1 MATDTGDG
9 RYRAGGEGGWADA
22 SDRPGEQARFDDP
35 FTDTEG
41 AGAGVDPD
49 TVRRLNKFAELLDE
63 QFRIPGTSYRIG
75 IDGLIGMVPGIGD
88 TASALL
94 ASYVVFEAYRLK
106 VPPSLL
112 VKMAANI
119 GIDWAV
125 GSIPIAGD
133 IFDVAFKANRKN
145 VRLLLDHLR
154 TRV

>member
-1 MATDTGDG
+1 MATDTRDR
-9 RYRAGGEGGWADA
+9 RYGADEWADA
-22 SDRPGEQARFDDP
+22 GPRRDEDARFDDP

-41 AGAGVDPD
+41 AAVDPD
-49 TVRRLNKFAELLDE
+49 TMRRLNKFAELLDDRY
-63 QFRIPGTSYRIG
+63 RIPGTNYRVG

-112 VKMAANI
+112 VRMAGNI
-119 GIDWAV
+119 GMDWAI

-133 IFDVAFKANRKN
+133 LFDFAFKANRKN
-145 VRLLLDHLR
+145 VRLLLEHLR
-154 TRV
+154 SRD